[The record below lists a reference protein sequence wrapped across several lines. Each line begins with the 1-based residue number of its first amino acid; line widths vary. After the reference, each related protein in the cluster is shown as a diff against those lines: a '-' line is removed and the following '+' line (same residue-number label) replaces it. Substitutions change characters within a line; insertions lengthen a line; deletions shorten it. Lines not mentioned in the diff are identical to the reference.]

1 MGEAKLE
8 TGKLG
13 EECLPRGPI
22 LWRESERPELGA
34 AGVKFESDFVQGRGW
49 SRDPDHPATN
59 IFSRVRVGQQDS
71 LIGFQFHGRFQQ
83 TAVRIYSRGE
93 RLHSYGSSIQKS
105 CPDKYRDLE
114 RDSLASTS
122 FLGIGFGHTPDLLRC
137 APGFL

>member
-59 IFSRVRVGQQDS
+59 IFSGVRVGQQDS
-71 LIGFQFHGRFQQ
+71 LIGFQFHGGFQQ
-83 TAVRIYSRGE
+83 TAVGIYRRGE
-93 RLHSYGSSIQKS
+93 RLHLYGSSIQKS
-105 CPDKYRDLE
+105 CPDKDRDLY
-114 RDSLASTS
+114 RYSLSSTS
-122 FLGIGFGHTPDLLRC
+122 VLAICFVPTPDLPR
-137 APGFL
+137 F

>member
-1 MGEAKLE
+1 MEKGEETRNQKLETRRQKLEMGEAKLE

-59 IFSRVRVGQQDS
+59 IFSRVRVGEQDS
-71 LIGFQFHGRFQQ
+71 LIGFQFHGR
-83 TAVRIYSRGE
+83 R
-93 RLHSYGSSIQKS
+93 
-105 CPDKYRDLE
+105 
-114 RDSLASTS
+114 
-122 FLGIGFGHTPDLLRC
+122 FLGSDSVTRRTS
-137 APGFL
+137 